1 MMEGS
6 TSEIHRLTML
16 LFRTS
21 PFLVWGVWVGLVPTR
36 LTPNESHTFPP
47 VCWVGEWERRG
58 AIRRNGIRERRHRHH
73 WPASR
78 PVGIFF
84 REIKTRLE
92 WKVPQALRF
101 ASKIFGGGLFI
112 PHPLLYFICSG
123 APVGTPK
130 NPRLCFLEA
139 VWWSSKGIHGAKK
152 CQGVQNNPERS
163 GTVGEWHLFSVRKIN
178 RFDLLNSKCISK
190 FEGVFQTVSTK
201 SALHL
206 YAYNCVDFCGSQ
218 V

>member
-1 MMEGS
+1 MRATWS
-6 TSEIHRLTML
+6 DSSQWHPRAQ
-16 LFRTS
+16 TS
-21 PFLVWGVWVGLVPTR
+21 PS
-36 LTPNESHTFPP
+36 LTSISA
-47 VCWVGEWERRG
+47 GG
-58 AIRRNGIRERRHRHH
+58 D
-73 WPASR
+73 
-78 PVGIFF
+78 FF

-92 WKVPQALRF
+92 WKVPRALRF
-101 ASKIFGGGLFI
+101 ASKMFGGGLFI

-130 NPRLCFLEA
+130 IRDCVFSRLFDGRQKAYMRRRNVKGFKIIRKGVAQWVRGICFQC
-139 VWWSSKGIHGAKK
+139 G
-152 CQGVQNNPERS
+152 
-163 GTVGEWHLFSVRKIN
+163 N

-190 FEGVFQTVSTK
+190 CEGVFQTVSTE